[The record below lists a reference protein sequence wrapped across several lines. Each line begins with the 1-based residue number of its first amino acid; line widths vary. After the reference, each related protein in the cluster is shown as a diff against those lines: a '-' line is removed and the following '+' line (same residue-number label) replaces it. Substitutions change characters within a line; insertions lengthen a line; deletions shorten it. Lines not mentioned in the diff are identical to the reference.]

1 MKLNEFE
8 DRIDESEDRID
19 ELERENRQLYD
30 RISDLEDMVDKL
42 LTFAKPCAIG
52 QDQLWEILEY
62 ESEKGNI
69 ETFIPS
75 GGLSLEALV

>member
-8 DRIDESEDRID
+8 DRIDE
-19 ELERENRQLYD
+19 LERDKEQLLD
-30 RISDLEDMVDKL
+30 RVSDLEDMVDKL

-52 QDQLWEILEY
+52 QDQLWEILEH

>member
-30 RISDLEDMVDKL
+30 RI
-42 LTFAKPCAIG
+42 
-52 QDQLWEILEY
+52 
-62 ESEKGNI
+62 
-69 ETFIPS
+69 
-75 GGLSLEALV
+75 